1 MGFVVLKYFFFL
13 RFVVGFGRVYLY
25 FFYVVIFGYVGNIYY
40 KVLRFSVLRIG
51 YRRWGIVFFRV
62 VRLIGKGRS
71 IIFVSELLFYVWGFI
86 LLSFRYS

>member
-40 KVLRFSVLRIG
+40 KVLRFSVLWIG

-62 VRLIGKGRS
+62 VWEGSKYYFRFGVVVLCLG
-71 IIFVSELLFYVWGFI
+71 FYFI
-86 LLSFRYS
+86 EF